1 MAEVPRIKAQ
11 RTAAAMLQLTTNR
24 LRQMETDAAWWR
36 PDLRTAEGYDVCG
49 VVRAQ
54 YEWNSSG
61 ATDDELR
68 VRKFVAEVET
78 AEFKRQIEELKAW
91 ELQRQKELAQ
101 GNILPA
107 DVHIEFVRE
116 LLGMVRS
123 RIEELPIEVA
133 DHVPDSMKSLIYVP
147 EELQKSERDASPLQ
161 KSIRK
166 LVADVE
172 NWLNQDASEETE
184 T

>member
-1 MAEVPRIKAQ
+1 MAEVEA
-11 RTAAAMLQLTTNR
+11 
-24 LRQMETDAAWWR
+24 
-36 PDLRTAEGYDVCG
+36 
-49 VVRAQ
+49 
-54 YEWNSSG
+54 
-61 ATDDELR
+61 
-68 VRKFVAEVET
+68 

-107 DVHIEFVRE
+107 DVHVEFVRE
-116 LLGMVRS
+116 LLGMIRS

-133 DHVPDSMKSLIYVP
+133 DHVPDSMKPFVFVP

-166 LVADVE
+166 LIADVE
-172 NWLNQDASEETE
+172 NWLKQDASEEAAT
-184 T
+184 